1 MADILVVLQI
11 IVLILMVYVLMN
23 SNKPQ
28 KNRTIVIDREN
39 KKELDKLSKLRAINL
54 SEPLTD
60 LILNML

>member
-1 MADILVVLQI
+1 MADVLVVLQI

-39 KKELDKLSKLRAINL
+39 KKKTSI
-54 SEPLTD
+54 S
-60 LILNML
+60 